1 VIEVIN
7 RNPIED
13 ELKKMSRDE
22 ILANYN
28 KRVRFV
34 VHLGQAI
41 KLTHY
46 EQGKAI
52 VYLVTSPLKTG
63 HLKTREN
70 RAILI
75 I

>member
-7 RNPIED
+7 KNPNED

-52 VYLVTSPLKTG
+52 VYLDEQLK
-63 HLKTREN
+63 EN
-70 RAILI
+70 LRVLEHADN
-75 I
+75 